1 MWGRGECPCEGW
13 SVTQRLCAYLSLSL
27 VLMNNLLNSLN
38 LLCGQ
43 FVISLLVFVL
53 WQASH
58 SFPLVSILNPKHHY
72 SVLDADLP
80 WAHPGF
86 WVGGGD
92 L

>member
-1 MWGRGECPCEGW
+1 
-13 SVTQRLCAYLSLSL
+13 
-27 VLMNNLLNSLN
+27 MNNLLNSLN

-72 SVLDADLP
+72 SVIDNDLP

-86 WVGGGD
+86 WVGGGTCETKD
-92 L
+92 EVSFSTHPSHPSGLSPFLC